1 MSCAIWGLLEE
12 QLKAVGTVG
21 IKYAASVVESV
32 SARDTDSC
40 LLRWC
45 KFLITPLKSGAA
57 LAANIVAAPAEQ
69 DVLMCEKP
77 L

>member
-40 LLRWC
+40 LLR
-45 KFLITPLKSGAA
+45 
-57 LAANIVAAPAEQ
+57 
-69 DVLMCEKP
+69 
-77 L
+77 